1 MMYSLTI
8 LLHQES
14 FIMAISDNGNVII
27 TGNGRNFGK
36 SLQMQRAMFETKE
49 RIAIVAHDGSIR
61 YSEWADAEEIK

>member
-1 MMYSLTI
+1 
-8 LLHQES
+8 
-14 FIMAISDNGNVII
+14 MAISDNGNVII
-27 TGNGRNFGK
+27 IDNGRNFGK